1 MRNIYFQHCHV
12 GSTGGRTWNHKV
24 HCDWLPG
31 PILLPQA
38 ICLYCVFTNY
48 SVKAIPFFCSS
59 MFWINTMG
67 FNLWRVFNFHSKK
80 RENLR
85 RFLKYVLYAQGMPL
99 LISISTA
106 IADASRPKSDE
117 GHSLAEPHFPNMG
130 VVRCFL
136 GEQYK
141 SDQKYLESAKFIYMD
156 IFILLIQI
164 ANIFFLGSICSV
176 LFKGWGNQARLD
188 EMKG

>member
-1 MRNIYFQHCHV
+1 M
-12 GSTGGRTWNHKV
+12 
-24 HCDWLPG
+24 
-31 PILLPQA
+31 LL
-38 ICLYCVFTNY
+38 ISGC
-48 SVKAIPFFCSS
+48 VKAIPFSCSS

-106 IADASRPKSDE
+106 IADASRPKSEE

-164 ANIFFLGSICSV
+164 ANIFFLGSICLV

>member
-1 MRNIYFQHCHV
+1 
-12 GSTGGRTWNHKV
+12 
-24 HCDWLPG
+24 
-31 PILLPQA
+31 
-38 ICLYCVFTNY
+38 
-48 SVKAIPFFCSS
+48 

-106 IADASRPKSDE
+106 IADASRPKSEE

-156 IFILLIQI
+156 VFMLVIQI
-164 ANIFFLGSICSV
+164 ANAYFLGSICLV
-176 LFKGWGNQARLD
+176 LFRGWNNQARLD
-188 EMKG
+188 KITGGDIFFQVYKYSQERRGQLQENETARHNHHQALHYSW